1 MDCNRMK
8 IKNIVISGTNFWN
21 PGDDFVRDG
30 VIRVLKELFKGYTL
44 NFLFYNFNADF
55 FPQSKFEGIGNMIA
69 AGDLDK
75 YRGFVDAIVIAGLSA
90 GNEIKDLYN
99 WIIANGLKD
108 RVYLIGAGYENT
120 YVDKYIYEEPEA
132 IIFKNARVITGRTK
146 KTPAFIPK
154 LGLPYHH
161 INCPAILSVKDVKD
175 VPAGRKIE
183 RIGFSIQIPHNIGI
197 ANQATGEA
205 MYQLATSILVNLSSK
220 YTVEVV
226 AHHKTEYFH
235 FLRLL
240 KNHDIPVIF
249 SSFYE
254 DLFDIYPRYDLVI
267 STRLHACIFANGFGI
282 PAFIINETDRHTHTA
297 EGFPHSICI
306 NNMSKFKEEFGKI
319 CRRNLKQITE
329 EAKEFKDKLMQRYLN
344 VLAEPFGVET
354 ESLGSRSKA
363 TKQKKSQA
371 NCWDAEDS
379 KSTNHL
385 PADYKFDSEINEQKL
400 VRKIVEEGMTIFDV
414 GAHLGKYTKL
424 FSLLT
429 GDKGRVF
436 AFEPANGSFK
446 KLSSSLKELN
456 CTNVSL
462 INKAIYSQNGNV
474 TLHEFP
480 EEFSAWNSL
489 GWPKMAYPDAPMRL
503 VPIEKS
509 REVNAVTL
517 DSFCQEHNINKIDYL
532 KLDIEGAELEALM
545 GAFNLL
551 KNKAIRYLQFEISE
565 KMLQGMNTKAK
576 FIFDFLKS
584 KGYECHTINEDGEIG
599 EVALDSDSFYENY
612 IVFPSRIAAD
622 EITPK
627 LFRSVCNDTNTKRRV
642 LNTISQLTKDHWLE
656 RNIEMFKVA
665 VDSNASW
672 FETLSFLN
680 WYAAN
685 LKPSNYLEVG
695 VRRGRSLAQVL
706 VQSPETKAYG
716 FDTWTPEYAGVPNPG
731 PDFVV
736 SELKKLGV
744 KNLPTLITGNSH
756 KTLLQFWSDSHN
768 PCQFELILVDGDH
781 SYKGAKLDLDIAF
794 DHLAPGGALVFD
806 DINHN
811 AHPELRGLWNEY
823 KTKFPDNI
831 FIEHS
836 QGCGAGVTFKPP
848 FTKLKMYLDINKQE
862 VKGNKPNVGE
872 LAQKKVVTFD
882 QTASSLPIHFFTIVL
897 NGQPFIRHHIEV
909 FKQLPFKWHWHIIE
923 GVAELKHDTAWSVKL
938 GGRINEQLHRN
949 GLSND
954 GTTEYINELTK
965 QFPDNITIYRKP
977 DRAFWDGKLEMVNAP
992 LFNINEE
999 CLLWQVDSDE
1009 LWTAEQIRTSRD
1021 MFIAEPDRTAAY
1033 YLDHF
1038 FVGENLVTTT
1048 INTYGNNT
1056 SYEWLRTWRFSPGFR
1071 WATHEPPQL
1080 CKLCQDGQWVDV
1092 ATIKPFK
1099 HNQTG
1104 TKGLIFQHYAYATKE
1119 QVGFKE
1125 IYYGY
1130 KNAIEQ
1136 WRCLQQQNNFPVF
1149 LKDYFAW
1156 VNDNAQV
1163 DTVQSQNIKPL
1174 GRKDADG
1181 QWRFAF
1187 SNLPTEKYFV
1197 AAKSN
1202 DDNRIKS
1209 VLLVRTDSIGDAIL
1223 SSSMLPYVR
1232 KRFDGARIT
1241 VLCQEHIA
1249 ELYEFCPFIDRI
1261 ITVPSEH
1268 KWQSGAQ
1275 YESLI
1280 REIQKTEPDIL
1291 LNSTFSVHGLSD
1303 IKGLEFVPKRLAFR
1317 HGMGVSYTDI
1327 IPTDRQTKPELARH
1341 CDFLR
1346 GIGIDVCSL
1355 EPVMWITSE
1364 DEQFADEI
1372 FKKYGF
1378 EPAHTI
1384 ALFAGARVKHK
1395 IYEHYG
1401 LALRDICRKSGYM
1414 VVALGAE
1421 DDYEINQ
1428 RNLEAADIFGANL
1441 SGQITLR
1448 QTASIL
1454 KRCRLAVGADTAIAH
1469 IACVVKTP
1477 NVILL
1482 GGAHFG
1488 RFMPYSPLTTVVSL
1502 PLECYGCDWQCRYD
1516 RVYCVWD
1523 VAAEVIS
1530 EAIRQT
1536 LSGPS
1541 TKPRVF
1547 VQGASLWNVVR
1558 GRPRPKA
1565 PDKLIDMNCVKVIC
1579 VESNRQKTS
1588 RQQLQKV

>member
-1 MDCNRMK
+1 MK
-8 IKNIVISGTNFWN
+8 IKNIVISGTNLWN

-30 VIRVLKELFKGYTL
+30 VIRVLKKLFKGYTL

-55 FPQSKFEGIGNMIA
+55 FPQSKFEGTGNMIA

-75 YRGFVDAIVIAGLSA
+75 YHEFVDAIVIAGLSA

-132 IIFKNARVITGRTK
+132 TIFKNARVITGRTE
-146 KTPAFIPK
+146 KTPAFIPN

-161 INCPAILSVKDVKD
+161 INCPAILSVKNVKD
-175 VPAGRKIE
+175 VPADRKIK

-197 ANQATGEA
+197 ANQATGES
-205 MYQLATSILVNLSSK
+205 MYQLAISILVNLSSK
-220 YTVEVV
+220 YAVEIV

-240 KNHDIPVIF
+240 KNHNIPVIF

-254 DLFDIYPRYDLVI
+254 DLFDIYTQYDLVI

-282 PAFIINETDRHTHTA
+282 PAFIINDTDRHTHTA
-297 EGFPHSICI
+297 EGFSHSICI

-319 CRRNLKQITE
+319 CRRNLRQIAQ
-329 EAKEFKDKLMQRYLN
+329 EAREFKDKLMQRYLN
-344 VLAEPFGVET
+344 VLAEPFGVDI
-354 ESLGSRSKA
+354 ESLGRRSKA

-371 NCWDAEDS
+371 NCYSNAENS
-379 KSTNHL
+379 KSTIHV
-385 PADYKFDSEINEQKL
+385 PADYQFDSEINEQKL
-400 VRKIVEEGMTIFDV
+400 ARKIVEDGMTIFDV

-429 GDKGRVF
+429 GDNGRVY
-436 AFEPANGSFK
+436 AFEPAESSFE
-446 KLSSSLKELN
+446 KLASSLKELN
-456 CTNVSL
+456 CTNVTL
-462 INKAIYSQNGNV
+462 INKAIYSQNGKV

-480 EEFSAWNSL
+480 EEFSAWKSL
-489 GWPKMAYPDAPMRL
+489 GLPQMKNPHDHKHIVQIKRA
-503 VPIEKS
+503 V
-509 REVNAVTL
+509 EVEAVSL
-517 DSFCQEHNINKIDYL
+517 DSFCQQNNINKIDYL
-532 KLDIEGAELEALM
+532 KLDIEGAELKALI
-545 GAFNLL
+545 GASNLL
-551 KNKAIRYLQFEISE
+551 ENKAIRYLQFEISE
-565 KMLQGMNTKAK
+565 KMLPGMNTRAK

-584 KGYECHTINEDGEIG
+584 KGYECHTINEDGGIG
-599 EVALDSDSFYENY
+599 DIALDSSSFYENY
-612 IVFPSRIAAD
+612 IVFPSKITAD
-622 EITPK
+622 EITSK
-627 LFRSVCNDTNTKRRV
+627 LLRSVCNDTNAKRRV
-642 LNTISQLTKDHWLE
+642 LNTISQLTKDYWLE

-695 VRRGRSLAQVL
+695 VRRGISLAQVL
-706 VQSPETKAYG
+706 VQSPETKVYG
-716 FDTWTPEYAGVPNPG
+716 FDIWTPEYAGVPNPG

-744 KNLPTLITGNSH
+744 KNPPTLIVGNSH
-756 KTLLQFWSDSHN
+756 ETLPRFWSDPHN
-768 PCQFELILVDGDH
+768 PQQFDLILVDGDH
-781 SYKGAKLDLDIAF
+781 TYKGAKKDLEICFA
-794 DHLAPGGALVFD
+794 HLAPGGALSFD
-806 DINHN
+806 DIQ
-811 AHPELRGLWNEY
+811 HPSHPWLKDLWEEY
-823 KTKFPDNI
+823 KNKFADYI
-831 FIEHS
+831 FIENL
-836 QGCGAGVTFKPP
+836 QGCGTGVAFKPP
-848 FTKLKMYLDINKQE
+848 FTKLKMYLDIDKQE
-862 VKGNKPNVGE
+862 IKDNKPNVGG
-872 LAQKKVVTFD
+872 LAQQKVKTFD
-882 QTASSLPIHFFTIVL
+882 QMASSLPIHFFTIVL

-923 GVAELKHDTAWSVKL
+923 GVAELKHDTAWSIKL
-938 GGRINEQLHRN
+938 GGRINEQLHHN

-954 GTTEYINELTK
+954 GTTEYIDEIIK
-965 QFPDNITIYRKP
+965 QFPGNITIYHKP
-977 DRAFWDGKLEMVNAP
+977 DGAFWDGKLEMVNAP
-992 LFNINEE
+992 LPNINEE

-1080 CKLCQDGQWVDV
+1080 CKPCQDGQWVDV

-1104 TKGLIFQHYAYATKE
+1104 KKGLIFQHYAYATKE

-1125 IYYGY
+1125 VYYGY

-1136 WRCLQQQNNFPVF
+1136 WRRLQQQNIFPVF

-1163 DTVQSQNIKPL
+1163 DTVQSQNITPL
-1174 GRKDADG
+1174 CRKDADG
-1181 QWRFAF
+1181 RWRFAF
-1187 SNLPTEKYFV
+1187 SKLPTEKHFA

-1202 DDNRIKS
+1202 DDRIKS
-1209 VLLVRTDSIGDAIL
+1209 VLWVRTDSIGDSIL

-1232 KRFDGARIT
+1232 KRFNGARIT
-1241 VLCQEHIA
+1241 VLCQEHVA
-1249 ELYEFCPFIDRI
+1249 ELYEFCPFIDKI

-1303 IKGLEFVPKRLAFR
+1303 IKGLEFVPQRLAFR

-1327 IPTDRQTKPELARH
+1327 IPTVRQSKPELARH

-1355 EPVMWITSE
+1355 EPEMWITSE

-1372 FKKYGF
+1372 LKKYGF
-1378 EPAHTI
+1378 EPARTI
-1384 ALFAGARVKHK
+1384 ALFAGARVKNK

-1401 LALRDICRKSGYM
+1401 LALRDICRNLGYT

-1428 RNLEAADIFGANL
+1428 RNLEAAGIFGVNL

-1469 IACVVKTP
+1469 IACVVRTP

-1541 TKPRVF
+1541 AKPRVF
-1547 VQGASLWNVVR
+1547 VQGASLWNVVP

-1565 PDKLIDMNCVKVIC
+1565 PDKLIDMNSVNVIC

>member
-1 MDCNRMK
+1 MK

-55 FPQSKFEGIGNMIA
+55 FPQSKFEGTGNMIA

-99 WIIANGLKD
+99 WIITNRLENK
-108 RVYLIGAGYENT
+108 VYLIGAGYEND
-120 YVDKYIYEEPEA
+120 YVDKHIYEEPEA
-132 IIFKNARVITGRTK
+132 TIFKNARVITGRTE

-161 INCPAILSVKDVKD
+161 ISCPAILSVEDVKD
-175 VPAGRKIE
+175 VPADRKIE
-183 RIGFSIQIPHNIGI
+183 KIGFSIQIPHKIGI
-197 ANQATGEA
+197 VNQATGEA
-205 MYQLATSILVNLSSK
+205 MYQLATSMLVNLSSK
-220 YTVEVV
+220 YVVEVV

-297 EGFPHSICI
+297 EGFLHSICI
-306 NNMSKFKEEFGKI
+306 DNISKFNEEFEKI
-319 CRRNLKQITE
+319 CRRNLRQIAQ
-329 EAKEFKDKLMQRYLN
+329 EAREFKDKLMQRYLN
-344 VLAEPFGVET
+344 VLAEPFGVDT

-371 NCWDAEDS
+371 NCCSDAEDT
-379 KSTNHL
+379 KSTIHV
-385 PADYKFDSEINEQKL
+385 PADYQFDSEINEQKL
-400 VRKIVEEGMTIFDV
+400 VRNTVKEGMTVFDV

-429 GDKGRVF
+429 GDKGRVY
-436 AFEPANGSFK
+436 AFEPAAGSFK
-446 KLSSSLKELN
+446 KLALSLKELN
-456 CTNVSL
+456 CTNVTL
-462 INKAIYSQNGNV
+462 INKAIYSQNGKV
-474 TLHEFP
+474 VLHEFP

-489 GWPKMAYPDAPMRL
+489 GWPKMQNPEDPTRL

-509 REVNAVTL
+509 SEVDAVTL
-517 DSFCQEHNINKIDYL
+517 DSFCQKHNINKIDYL
-532 KLDIEGAELEALM
+532 KLDIEGAELEALI
-545 GAFNLL
+545 GTSNLL
-551 KNKAIRYLQFEISE
+551 ENKAIRYLQFEISE
-565 KMLQGMNTKAK
+565 KMLQGLNTKAK
-576 FIFDFLKS
+576 FIFDFLNS
-584 KGYECHTINEDGEIG
+584 KGYECHCIAPDGHIG
-599 EVALDSDSFYENY
+599 RISLESDSFYENY
-612 IVFPSRIAAD
+612 IAFPSKITADKD
-622 EITPK
+622 EITSK
-627 LFRSVCNDTNTKRRV
+627 LFRAVCNDTNAKLRV

-656 RNIEMFKVA
+656 RNIEMLKGA
-665 VDSNASW
+665 VGSNASW
-672 FETLSFLN
+672 FDTLSFLN

-695 VRRGRSLAQVL
+695 VRRGRSISQVL

-716 FDTWTPEYAGVPNPG
+716 FDLWAPEYAGVPNPG

-744 KNLPTLITGNSH
+744 KKLPTLIAGNSH
-756 KTLLQFWSDSHN
+756 ETLPRFWSDPHN
-768 PCQFELILVDGDH
+768 PRQFELIFVDGDH
-781 SYKGAKLDLDIAF
+781 TYEGAKKDLESCFA
-794 DHLAPGGALVFD
+794 HLAPGGALLFD
-806 DINHN
+806 DIQHLS
-811 AHPELRGLWNEY
+811 HPWLKDLWEEY
-823 KTKFPDNI
+823 KNKFADYI
-831 FIEHS
+831 FIENL
-836 QGCGAGVTFKPP
+836 QGCGTGVAFKPP
-848 FTKLKMYLDINKQE
+848 FTKLKMYLDIDKQK
-862 VKGNKPNVGE
+862 VKDNKPNVGG
-872 LAQKKVVTFD
+872 LAQEKVETFD
-882 QTASSLPIHFFTIVL
+882 QMASSLPIHFFTIVL

-909 FKQLPFKWHWHIIE
+909 FKKLPFKWHWHIIE

-938 GGRINEQLHRN
+938 GGRITEQLHRN

-954 GTTEYINELTK
+954 GTTEYIDELTK
-965 QFPDNITIYRKP
+965 QFPGNITIYRKP
-977 DRAFWDGKLEMVNAP
+977 GGAFWNGKLEMVNAP
-992 LFNINEE
+992 LSNINEE

-1009 LWTAEQIRTSRD
+1009 LWTAEQIRTGRD

-1056 SYEWLRTWRFSPGFR
+1056 SYEWLRTWRFNPGFR

-1080 CKLCQDGQWVDV
+1080 CKPCQDGRWMDV

-1104 TKGLIFQHYAYATKE
+1104 AKGLIFQHYAYATKE
-1119 QVGFKE
+1119 QVEFKE
-1125 IYYGY
+1125 VYYGY
-1130 KNAIEQ
+1130 KNAIDQ
-1136 WRCLQQQNNFPVF
+1136 WRCLQQHNNFPVF

-1163 DTVQSQNIKPL
+1163 DTVQSQNITPL

-1181 QWRFAF
+1181 RWWFAF
-1187 SNLPTEKYFV
+1187 SKLPTERHFA

-1202 DDNRIKS
+1202 DDDRIKS
-1209 VLLVRTDSIGDAIL
+1209 VLWVRTDSIGDSIL

-1241 VLCQEHIA
+1241 VLCQEHVA
-1249 ELYEFCPFIDRI
+1249 EIYEFCPFIDEI
-1261 ITVPSEH
+1261 ITIPSEH
-1268 KWQSGAQ
+1268 KWQSQGQ
-1275 YESLI
+1275 YESVI
-1280 REIQKTEPDIL
+1280 RTVQKTKPGIL
-1291 LNSTFSVHGLSD
+1291 LNSTYSVHGLAD
-1303 IKGLEFVPKRLAFR
+1303 IKGLEFIPKRLAFR
-1317 HGMGVSYTDI
+1317 HGTGVSYTDI
-1327 IPTDRQTKPELARH
+1327 IPTGKKLKPELARH

-1355 EPVMWITSE
+1355 EPRMWITSE

-1372 FKKYGF
+1372 FKIYGF
-1378 EPAHTI
+1378 EPARTI
-1384 ALFAGARVKHK
+1384 ALFAGSRVEHK

-1401 LALRDICRKSGYM
+1401 LALREICKKSGYI
-1414 VVALGAE
+1414 VITLGAGR
-1421 DDYEINQ
+1421 DYEINQ
-1428 RNLEAADIFGANL
+1428 RNLEAVGERGVNL
-1441 SGQITLR
+1441 SGQMTLR
-1448 QTASIL
+1448 QTASVL

-1488 RFMPYSPLTTVVSL
+1488 RFMPYSPLTTAVSL

-1530 EAIRQT
+1530 EAIRQS

-1547 VQGASLWNVVR
+1547 VQGASLWNAAP
-1558 GRPRPKA
+1558 GRPRWKA
-1565 PDKLIDMNCVKVIC
+1565 FDGLLDMNNIEIIC
-1579 VESNRQKTS
+1579 IELNR
-1588 RQQLQKV
+1588 RQAGKRQLQKV